1 MKSERNYELC
11 INKKRIM
18 QYQILDIL
26 YKPINFIWMF
36 HMILVIVLAV
46 MFAIGS
52 LGISLDD
59 IQRGVELTINT
70 RIETQT
76 YARLLT
82 IFHVVSYIIL
92 SAGFLTVLKM
102 LIYSIR
108 SMVIKC
114 LNNDE
119 RKKLGMSIIESLIV
133 PAADWDSE
141 ENGSERDT

>member
-1 MKSERNYELC
+1 MR
-11 INKKRIM
+11 
-18 QYQILDIL
+18 YQILDIL
-26 YKPINFIWMF
+26 YKTINFIWMF
-36 HMILVIVLAV
+36 HMLLVIVLAV

-59 IQRGVELTINT
+59 IQRGATINT

-92 SAGFLTVLKM
+92 SAVFLTVLKM
-102 LIYSIR
+102 LIYTIPI
-108 SMVIKC
+108 VIKC
-114 LNNDE
+114 LINDE
-119 RKKLGMSIIESLIV
+119 RKKLGMSIIESLII

-141 ENGSERDT
+141 ENGSEKDT